1 MHKENKCV
9 CILES
14 LVMQGTVPV
23 FLKFALQLQRL
34 SVKTYIEVTA
44 FCYKRKCKPELL
56 APKCQFM
63 VF

>member
-1 MHKENKCV
+1 
-9 CILES
+9 
-14 LVMQGTVPV
+14 MQGTVPV
-23 FLKFALQLQRL
+23 FLRFALQLQRL

-44 FCYKRKCKPELL
+44 FCYKRKSKPELL

>member
-23 FLKFALQLQRL
+23 FLRFALQLQRL
-34 SVKTYIEVTA
+34 SVKT
-44 FCYKRKCKPELL
+44 
-56 APKCQFM
+56 
-63 VF
+63 